1 MYPSTKFR
9 PPISG
14 PHPIIRDDV
23 FGMLH
28 GAPLRVIAVRAPAGY
43 GKTTVV
49 TQWLE
54 AMPDRGRIWVSLD
67 ADDNDPAGLWGAIA
81 TAVARSGAADEL
93 TVNTSDAGAVR
104 RSIIVPLIDAIAASP
119 EQWTLV
125 LDDAHLVAREDAIAS
140 LDWFLGRMP
149 ENLVVVL
156 IARVPLELP
165 ALQRLRS
172 RGEVADLQV
181 EQLRLQP
188 AQTAE
193 LLRAAAGP
201 EPVDPTFVHDITGGW
216 PAAVSLIGAAISR
229 GLAPAR
235 VVSQSPDD
243 PTGIGALIG
252 EGLAGGDP
260 DDGELLRQLAV
271 FERFTAEVLAA
282 VLQDDRAWIV
292 AMDVATRTGLI
303 AALDDDG
310 RWWRMHHLVREQL
323 LAELGRADPAGRRA
337 LHRRAAGWFAE
348 HQDIASTVHHLLG
361 AEDYESIADVLFNVH
376 ATFLVPRQE
385 LGLIWLD
392 RIPAS
397 ALGEDPRLAFWE
409 AWATATGGDRVRR
422 DRALSRGRL
431 SSGARP
437 VAPFRDWDEVEDFI
451 HASAC
456 YDDVGVARRAADR
469 FLAGHDPASPFAAI
483 VRTRM
488 ATMLHLAGEST
499 AALREL
505 DTVEEMQPLARP
517 LQLFVPAY
525 RALCLL
531 ELGDIDGAEAAIER
545 CAAVRKAFAIGMDH
559 VYLPAEQALARFQ
572 IERGSPAAGRA
583 TAVRALEVAAQHD
596 DSVLVVPHL
605 LIETARADLALG
617 RPDRATVTLN
627 QADHV
632 IAGAA
637 DAGALP
643 ERIAALRAKTG
654 SAPAPSRLQE
664 GLSRREL
671 EVLTLL
677 PTALSAAEIAS
688 ELFISVNTART
699 HIKSIH
705 RKLDVTSRADAVATA
720 RRAGL
725 ILAESGETER
735 VA

>member
-9 PPISG
+9 PPASG
-14 PHPIIRDDV
+14 PHPIVRDDV
-23 FGMLH
+23 LEM
-28 GAPLRVIAVRAPAGY
+28 LRVASARALVVRAPAGY

-49 TQWLE
+49 SQWLRT
-54 AMPDRGRIWVSLD
+54 MPAHGRIWVSLD

-81 TAVARSGAADEL
+81 SAASRAGACDEFP
-93 TVNTSDAGAVR
+93 VDASDAGAVR

-119 EQWTLV
+119 ASWTLV
-125 LDDAHLVAREDAIAS
+125 LDDVHLVAREDTTAS

-156 IARVPLELP
+156 ITRVPLDLP
-165 ALQRLRS
+165 ALQRLRARS
-172 RGEVADLQV
+172 EVVDLQV
-181 EQLRLQP
+181 EQLRLLP

-193 LLRAAAGP
+193 LLHAAAGP
-201 EPVDPTFVHDITGGW
+201 EAADPAFVQDITGGW
-216 PAAVSLIGAAISR
+216 PAAVALVAAAVSR

-260 DDGELLRQLAV
+260 DDEDLLRELAV
-271 FERFTAEVLAA
+271 FERFTAEVLSA
-282 VLQDDRAWIV
+282 VLQDDRAWTV
-292 AMDVATRTGLI
+292 AMDVASRSGLI

-323 LAELGRADPAGRRA
+323 LAEYGRADPAGRRA
-337 LHRRAAGWFAE
+337 LHRRAAGWFGE
-348 HQDIASTVHHLLG
+348 QQDIASTVHHLLG
-361 AEDYESIADVLFNVH
+361 AEDYEAIADVLFNVH

-385 LGLIWLD
+385 LGLSWLD

-409 AWATATGGDRVRR
+409 AWATATGGDRARR
-422 DRALSRGRL
+422 DRALARGRL

-437 VAPFRDWDEVEDFI
+437 VAPFRDWDEIEDFI
-451 HASAC
+451 RASAC
-456 YDDVGVARRAADR
+456 YDDVGDARRAAGR

-483 VRTRM
+483 VRTRL
-488 ATMLHLAGEST
+488 ATMLYLAGQNS

-505 DTVEEMQPLARP
+505 DAVEEMQPLARP

-531 ELGDIDGAEAAIER
+531 ELGDLAGAATAIKR
-545 CAAVRKAFAIGMDH
+545 CAAARKAFAIGMDH

-572 IERGSPAAGRA
+572 IENGDPAAGRA
-583 TAVRALEVAAQHD
+583 TAEQALEVAAQHD

-617 RPDRATVTLN
+617 HPERAAVTLN
-627 QADHV
+627 QAAHV
-632 IAGAA
+632 IGGAE

-643 ERIAALRAKTG
+643 ERIAALRARTG
-654 SAPAPSRLQE
+654 TLPAPSRMQE

-677 PTALSAAEIAS
+677 PTGLSAAEIAS

-725 ILAESGETER
+725 ILAERAETGQP
-735 VA
+735 A